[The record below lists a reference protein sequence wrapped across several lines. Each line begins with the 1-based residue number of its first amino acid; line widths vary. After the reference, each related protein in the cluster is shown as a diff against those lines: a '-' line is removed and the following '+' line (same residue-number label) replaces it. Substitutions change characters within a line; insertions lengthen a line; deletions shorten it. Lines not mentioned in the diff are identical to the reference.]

1 MIDRRLHPA
10 APRGG
15 FTVIELTMVVAMI
28 AVLIS
33 LLLPAVQQAREGAR
47 RMQCKNNLL
56 NIGLAL
62 QQYVQTY
69 DRFPPGCVNATAP
82 VLNTLND
89 QPMSWITQILPYLEA
104 PGTWRKVDFTQP
116 VFAPANAAARA
127 SLLTVVLCPS
137 SYSATQVLVIPLP
150 KADGEEETGEVD
162 VSDLTYPFD
171 SYGMYGGQQGD
182 PRNAT
187 QTSYA
192 ACHHDVEAL
201 IDVAQN
207 GVLFLN
213 SGVRWRD
220 ITDGRSQ
227 TILVGETSGDL
238 VRNGGWMLGNR
249 STLRNTGTP
258 LTGPPMTRGSGI
270 SGQIAWEENID
281 TLESANLYNAS
292 DLPQTDWNRW
302 VGGFGS
308 LHTGGA
314 NFLFADGSVRL
325 IGNNIDGK
333 LYRNLGNRHDGNL
346 VSFE

>member
-1 MIDRRLHPA
+1 MTDRRWHPA
-10 APRGG
+10 VPRGG
-15 FTVIELTMVVAMI
+15 FTIIELTMVVAMI
-28 AVLIS
+28 TVLIS

-62 QQYVQTY
+62 QHYVQTY

-89 QPMSWITQILPYLEA
+89 QPMSWIAQILPYLEA
-104 PGTWRKVDFTQP
+104 PGTWRKVDFTQS

-127 SLLTVVLCPS
+127 SQLAVLLCPS

-150 KADGEEETGEVD
+150 KPKGEEETGDVD

-171 SYGMYGGQQGD
+171 SYGTYGGQQGD

-227 TILVGETSGDL
+227 TILVGETNGDL

-258 LTGPPMTRGSGI
+258 LAGPPMTRGSGI

-308 LHTGGA
+308 FHTAGA
-314 NFLFADGSVRL
+314 NFLFADGSVRF

-333 LYRNLGNRHDGNL
+333 LYQNLGNRHDGNL
-346 VSFE
+346 VTFE